1 MSYCIYLRKSRK
13 DEELDKEE
21 TLQRHEKTLLSLAKN
36 KDLPISKIYK
46 EIVSGD
52 TIAKRPEMQNLLNDV
67 SNGIYKGV
75 IVMEVERLARGNT
88 IDQGIVAETFK
99 FSNTKIITPNK
110 VYDPNNEFDE
120 EYFEFGL
127 FMARREYKV
136 INRRLQRG
144 RIASVKEG
152 NYIGSIAPYGYNKV
166 KIDKNHTLEINKE
179 QAEIVKLIF
188 DLYTNKNIGVS
199 KIANHLN
206 SLGIKPIKS
215 DVWVN
220 STIQTILKN
229 PIYIGKIKWNERAT
243 VNKMINGNV
252 KKTRPRAKEY
262 ILVNG
267 IHKPIIS
274 TEQFEK
280 TKNIMNNSNIIPL
293 KKEKGL
299 KNPLASI
306 IKCGYCGRNMIRRPY
321 TKNGQKD
328 TLMCSVV
335 ACNNI
340 SSPLH
345 IVEEKLFKMIDE
357 YIMSYKLDLDKNKN
371 NSNKEKDT
379 LNTIIKSLENEKNK
393 IQLQL
398 NNLHDLLE
406 QGIYNTN
413 TFLERSKILNN
424 NLKDINIKLD
434 NTYSKFNKIQKPIE
448 MDNFI
453 TKLENLKEK
462 YTKEKD
468 INTKNNLL
476 KEVIDYA
483 IYRKNK
489 NCRWHNNLE
498 DFELIIYPKVP
509 Q

>member
-1 MSYCIYLRKSRK
+1 MPYCIYLRKSRK
-13 DEELDKEE
+13 DEDLGEQE
-21 TLQRHEKTLLSLAKN
+21 TLQRHEKILLSLAKN

-67 SNGIYKGV
+67 SNGIFKGV
-75 IVMEVERLARGNT
+75 LVMEVERLARGNT

-99 FSNTKIITPNK
+99 FSNTKIITPTK
-110 VYDPNNEFDE
+110 TYDPSNEFDE

-152 NYIGSIAPYGYNKV
+152 NYIGSIAPYGYNKI
-166 KIDKNHTLEINKE
+166 KIDKNHTLEINNE
-179 QAEIVKLIF
+179 QAEVVKIIF
-188 DLYTNKNIGVS
+188 DLYTEKNIGVS
-199 KIANHLN
+199 RIANHLN
-206 SLGIKPIKS
+206 NLGIKPIKS
-215 DVWVN
+215 DVWVT
-220 STIQTILKN
+220 SSIQTILKN
-229 PIYIGKIKWNERAT
+229 PVYIGKIKWNERAT
-243 VNKMINGNV
+243 INKMIDGNV
-252 KKTRPRAKEY
+252 KKTRPRAKDY
-262 ILVNG
+262 ILVDG
-267 IHKPIIS
+267 IHKPII
-274 TEQFEK
+274 TIEQFEK
-280 TKNIMNNSNIIPL
+280 AKNIMSTSSIIPL

-306 IKCGYCGRNMIRRPY
+306 IKCGYCGRNMSRRPY
-321 TKNGQKD
+321 NKNGQKD

-345 IVEEKLFKMIDE
+345 IVEDKLFKMIDE

-371 NSNKEKDT
+371 NFTREKNT
-379 LNTIIKSLENEKNK
+379 LKSVIKSLEQEKNK
-393 IQLQL
+393 IKLQL
-398 NNLHDLLE
+398 NKLHDLLE
-406 QGIYNTN
+406 QGIYDVN

-424 NLKDINIKLD
+424 NLNDINLKLD
-434 NTYSKFNKIQKPIE
+434 NTYSKLNTIQKPVE

-453 TKLENLKEK
+453 NKLANLKEN

-468 INTKNNLL
+468 INAKNNLL

-483 IYRKNK
+483 IYRKDK